1 MKKVLFIALF
11 TVAFAFNANAQDS
24 RFGATA
30 GFLNAGGKVTFEDQS
45 VTASEAGF
53 YLGLVGDFGVSE
65 KFHVQPELLY
75 ASVDGSSAIFIPVL
89 AKFYV
94 AESFS
99 ILAGPE
105 VSFSLEETGEDS
117 SSLSVNI
124 TGGIGFDITEDFFA
138 EARYSTQLNNSYTG
152 DLDITARG
160 NGLFIGVGYKF

>member
-1 MKKVLFIALF
+1 MKKVILITLF
-11 TVAFAFNANAQDS
+11 TLAFAFNSNAQDS

-30 GFLNAGGKVTFEDQS
+30 GFLNAGGKVTFEGSS

-53 YLGLVGDFGVSE
+53 YLGLIGDFVVSE

-94 AESFS
+94 AEGFN

-105 VSFSLEETGEDS
+105 VSFSLEETGDDT
-117 SSLSVNI
+117 SSLSTNI
-124 TGGIGFDITEDFFA
+124 TGGLGYDITEDFFV
-138 EARYSTQLNNSYTG
+138 EARYSQQLNNTYTG

>member
-1 MKKVLFIALF
+1 MKKVVLITLF
-11 TVAFAFNANAQDS
+11 TVAFTFNSNAQDS

-30 GFLNAGGKVTFEDQS
+30 GFLNAGAKVTFGDDS

-53 YLGLVGDFGVSE
+53 YLGLIGDFEVNE

-75 ASVDGSSAIFIPVL
+75 ASVDGSSAIFIPIL

-94 AESFS
+94 ADAFN
-99 ILAGPE
+99 IQAGPE

-117 SSLSVNI
+117 SSLGVNI
-124 TGGIGFDITEDFFA
+124 AGGLGYDITEDFFV
-138 EARYSTQLNNSYTG
+138 EARYSQQINNAYTG